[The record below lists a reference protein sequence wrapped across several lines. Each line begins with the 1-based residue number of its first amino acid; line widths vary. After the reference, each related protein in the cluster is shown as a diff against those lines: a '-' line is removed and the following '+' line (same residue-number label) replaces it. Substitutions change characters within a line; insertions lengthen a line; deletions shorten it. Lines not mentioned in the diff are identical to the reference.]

1 MLPPSP
7 ITVGEGDAGDEGLI
21 KSIRIRSGWTLGA
34 VLRQVAMIAASAL
47 FVLPLWLVLVASLRR
62 PGLPPARSIEW
73 LPLAPVWTNYQRIFA
88 LVPLGQYILNSLV
101 VVVVAVPITLVVA
114 SWAGFAM
121 SQLGARLRRA
131 LLVLA
136 VALLMVPTTALW
148 LTRYVLFV
156 YLSLTDTLWTLIA
169 PAFMGTSPLFVLLFY
184 WTFRRLPQE
193 MIASARVDGA
203 GALQLWGQI
212 AMPLARPTILSV
224 SVLTFVHYWSDFIN
238 PLLYL
243 KSQRYYTLPV
253 GLQFLQQMD
262 RTNWPL
268 LMAASVVMIAPVVL
282 LFLLAQRYF
291 WPEGRLA
298 GFGGR

>member
-1 MLPPSP
+1 MT
-7 ITVGEGDAGDEGLI
+7 ITG
-21 KSIRIRSGWTLGA
+21 GWTIGA
-34 VLRQVAMIAASAL
+34 LLRRVASLVVAAL
-47 FVLPLWLVLVASLRR
+47 FALPLWLVLVASLRQ
-62 PGLPPARSIEW
+62 PGLPPSRTIEW

-88 LVPLGQYILNSLV
+88 LVPLGQYIVNSIV
-101 VVVVAVPITLVVA
+101 VVLLAVPITLITA

-121 SQLGARLRRA
+121 AQLGEGLRRR
-131 LLVLA
+131 LLILA
-136 VALLMVPTTALW
+136 VVLLMVPATAIW
-148 LTRYVLFV
+148 LTRYVLFS
-156 YLSLTDTLWTLIA
+156 YLLLTDTLWALII

-184 WTFRRLPQE
+184 WTFRRLPEE

-203 GALQLWGQI
+203 SALRLWAAI
-212 AMPLARPTILSV
+212 AMPLARPTILAV
-224 SVLTFVHYWSDFIN
+224 GVLTFVHYWSDFIN

-243 KSQRYYTLPV
+243 KSQRFYTLPV

-282 LFLLAQRYF
+282 LFLLVQRYF

>member
-1 MLPPSP
+1 M
-7 ITVGEGDAGDEGLI
+7 A
-21 KSIRIRSGWTLGA
+21 A
-34 VLRQVAMIAASAL
+34 VAAAAL

-62 PGLPPARSIEW
+62 PGLPPSPTVEW

-88 LVPLGQYILNSLV
+88 LVPLAQYILNSIV
-101 VVVVAVPITLVVA
+101 VVAIAVPITLIVA

-121 SQLGARLRRA
+121 SQLGARWRHV
-131 LLVLA
+131 LLVLT
-136 VALLMVPTTALW
+136 VVLQMVPSTALW
-148 LTRYVLFV
+148 LTRYVIFSSLR
-156 YLSLTDTLWTLIA
+156 LTDTIVPLIA
-169 PAFMGTSPLFVLLFY
+169 TAFMGTSPLFVLLFY

-203 GALQLWGQI
+203 GVFRLWAVI

-224 SVLTFVHYWSDFIN
+224 GVLSFVHYWSDLIN

-243 KSQRYYTLPV
+243 KTQRLYTLPV

-268 LMAASVVMIAPVVL
+268 LMAASIVMMAPVVL
-282 LFLLAQRYF
+282 LFLVAQRYF
-291 WPEGRLA
+291 WLEGRLS

>member
-1 MLPPSP
+1 
-7 ITVGEGDAGDEGLI
+7 
-21 KSIRIRSGWTLGA
+21 
-34 VLRQVAMIAASAL
+34 MIAASAL
-47 FVLPLWLVLVASLRR
+47 FVLPLWLVFVTSLRR
-62 PGLPPARSIEW
+62 PGLPPSPAIEW
-73 LPLAPVWTNYQRIFA
+73 LPLAPVWTNYQRIFT
-88 LVPLGQYILNSLV
+88 LVPLGQYILNSIV
-101 VVVVAVPITLVVA
+101 VVLVAVPITLVVA

-121 SQLGARLRRA
+121 SQLGVRTRRV
-131 LLVLA
+131 LLVMA

-169 PAFMGTSPLFVLLFY
+169 PAFMGTRPLFVLLFY

-193 MIASARVDGA
+193 MIDSARVDGA
-203 GALQLWGQI
+203 GALKLWGQI
-212 AMPLARPTILSV
+212 AMPLARPTMLAVGVLS
-224 SVLTFVHYWSDFIN
+224 FVEYWSDFIN